1 MVQKITMIS
10 LVLNSIVLLV
20 VILLMFFPLV
30 TTLLG
35 YTGFNFGIEDSR
47 YLDLKWTFWSKFPYF
62 LFLILIEVTLLLNL
76 RVIKD
81 LT

>member
-10 LVLNSIVLLV
+10 LVLNSLVLFV

-35 YTGFNFGIEDSR
+35 YTGFNFGIDDLR
-47 YLDLKWTFWSKFPYF
+47 YLNIKWTFFSKLPYF
-62 LFLILIEVTLLLNL
+62 LFLALIEVTLLLNL
-76 RVIKD
+76 RAINNF
-81 LT
+81 T